1 MMNRL
6 CKLLALTLTFAL
18 LLCSCGKPQ
27 EPEVDYND
35 LVVAPVDLSITD
47 CITEQQIA
55 SVVGHSMQLLGVY
68 EDGVQAIWQ
77 SDDGAC
83 QVTIHMMNQ
92 TREVFDSQVAD
103 SEVAMTLQEGLG
115 EAAFWYEGRTEM
127 MLYANGYAL
136 DVAVVCSDTPLTE
149 PYVRQIA
156 ELMLAAIQP
165 VSE

>member
-1 MMNRL
+1 MKHL
-6 CKLLALTLTFAL
+6 YKLLALTLIFTL
-18 LLCSCGKPQ
+18 LLCGCNQPA

-47 CITEQQIA
+47 CITEQQLTT
-55 SVVGHSMQLLGVY
+55 VVGHPMQLLGVY

-77 SDDGAC
+77 SDDGSC
-83 QVTIHMMNQ
+83 QITIHMMNQ
-92 TREVFDSQVAD
+92 TREVFDTQVAD
-103 SEVAMTLQEGLG
+103 AEVPMTLQEGLG

-149 PYVRQIA
+149 PHVRQIA

>member
-1 MMNRL
+1 MKRL
-6 CKLLALTLTFAL
+6 CKLLALTLTLTL
-18 LLCSCGKPQ
+18 LLCGCGQKA
-27 EPEVDYND
+27 EPEIDYKD

-47 CITEQQIA
+47 CITEQQIT

-115 EAAFWYEGRTEM
+115 EAAFWYEGRTEL

-156 ELMLAAIQP
+156 ELMLTAIQP
-165 VSE
+165 VQK

>member
-1 MMNRL
+1 MKHL
-6 CKLLALTLTFAL
+6 CKLLALTLVFTL
-18 LLCSCGKPQ
+18 TLCGCAQ
-27 EPEVDYND
+27 EAEPDIDYND
-35 LVVAPVDLSITD
+35 LIVAPVDLSITD
-47 CITEQQIA
+47 CITDQQIT

-92 TREVFDSQVAD
+92 TREIFDSQVTS
-103 SEVAMTLQEGLG
+103 SEIPMTLQEGLG

-127 MLYANGYAL
+127 MLYCNGYAL

-156 ELMLAAIQP
+156 ELMISSLQP
-165 VSE
+165 QE